1 MRNVIPK
8 AKGGI
13 VVDGLDGLSIKF
25 PKCCSPI
32 KGEPILGY
40 ISRGQGVTVHRAD
53 CPRVLDYDPARRV
66 EVQWDSES
74 RQARPIHIQ
83 IYSGDVP
90 GLLANIDPVLHNAG
104 VNITAV
110 NCRIVDHDRAVNDFT
125 VMIQDLEQLKRVLE
139 RIERVKGVR
148 GVERLDDDML

>member
-1 MRNVIPK
+1 MEVCIDALLPDDLKNKEQVDQKESVLKRIVRNVIPK

-13 VVDGLDGLSIKF
+13 VVDGLDGLNIKF

-66 EVQWDSES
+66 EVQWDTES
-74 RQARPIHIQ
+74 RQVSTHPYSNLQRRRTRVARKYQ
-83 IYSGDVP
+83 SVP
-90 GLLANIDPVLHNAG
+90 AQ
-104 VNITAV
+104 
-110 NCRIVDHDRAVNDFT
+110 CRCEYHRC
-125 VMIQDLEQLKRVLE
+125 QLSDCRS
-139 RIERVKGVR
+139 
-148 GVERLDDDML
+148 